1 MKYEMMDMLTM
12 KEQEKEQKE
21 YNDWLDKVQRRDELI
36 NKIDLKEIDTITAY
50 WKPEEAVRFLSNIL
64 TSIVGVK

>member
-1 MKYEMMDMLTM
+1 MNYEMMDMLAM
-12 KEQEKEQKE
+12 KEQEKEQQE

-36 NKIDLKEIDTITAY
+36 NKIDLREIDTITAY

-64 TSIVGVK
+64 TAIVRMK